1 MAKIE
6 EPIRVRVLHQIFLN
20 LGYETSVSRT
30 LRECAIDDID
40 INNILIR
47 AGVRSRKSLPEIGK
61 YDRLMTIKQF
71 INNIEQEY
79 NGKTENKRMD

>member
-71 INNIEQEY
+71 INNIEKEY